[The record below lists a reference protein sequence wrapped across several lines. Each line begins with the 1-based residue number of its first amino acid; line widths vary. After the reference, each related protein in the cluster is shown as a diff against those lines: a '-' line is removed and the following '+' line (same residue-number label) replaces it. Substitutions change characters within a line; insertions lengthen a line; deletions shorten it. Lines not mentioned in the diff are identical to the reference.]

1 MVLLM
6 VVFLYLT
13 GVDQWICLSFGI
25 LSGSLL
31 VWVIFRL
38 NARYGEHGLMKLL
51 AEKRHPRYLI
61 HRKRVFR
68 LFTRRK
74 KTTIMR
80 NVLKAETLERRF
92 PLLSVE
98 NGCIVSKDAD
108 LTVAFEVELP
118 ELYTVTADEYEAMHS
133 SWIKAMKVLPE
144 HSVVCKQ
151 DWFVKETYRPKT
163 DDGEQSFL
171 TRSYELHFNE
181 RPYLNHKCY
190 LFLTKTTRERSR
202 RKSDFNT
209 LCRGFLL
216 PKEITDKDAA
226 ARFLEAVEQFER
238 IMNDSGHIRLRRLE
252 TDEITGTKERPGLV
266 EKYFSLSLKDETAV
280 LQDICLKPGRMR
292 IGDKRLCLH
301 TLSDTEDLPGRLSTD
316 MRYERMSTDRSDC
329 RLSFAAPVGLLL
341 SCNHIYSQYVF
352 IDDAQEILQMM
363 EKNSRNML
371 SLSKYSRSNAINQEW
386 TEMYLDE
393 AHTKGVLP
401 VRCHCNVI
409 AWAEDAEEF
418 RRIRND
424 TGSQLAM
431 MECTPRYNTIDT
443 PVIYWAGIPG
453 NAGDFPSEESFYTF
467 LEQAVCLFAGETNYR
482 SSPSPFGIRLADRQ
496 NGIPVHVDISD
507 LPMKRGIITNRNKF
521 ILGPSGSGKSF
532 FTNHLV
538 RQYYEQGAH
547 ILLVDTGNSYQGLC
561 RMIHDRTNGKDG
573 IYITYE
579 EDNPISFNPFYTE
592 SGKFDVEK
600 RDSINTLILTLW
612 KREDESPKRS
622 EEVALSGAVNA
633 YIRKISENRNIRPD
647 FNGFYEF
654 VADDYRRMIE
664 EKKVREKDFDIDGFL
679 NVLEPFYRGG
689 DYDFLLNSDK
699 ELDLTGKRFIVFE
712 LDNISSNKVLLP
724 VVTLIIM
731 ETFIAKMRRLKGIRK
746 MILIEECWKA
756 LMSANMSEYIK
767 YLFKTVRKYFGEAVV
782 VTQEV
787 DDIISSP
794 IVKEAIINNS
804 DCKILLDQ
812 RKYMNKFEHIQRLLG
827 LTEKEKGQ
835 ILSINQANH
844 PGRFYREVWIGLGGT
859 CSAVYATEVSE
870 EEYFTFT
877 TEESEKLEVQRIAGG
892 PEGSLEGAIRRLAE
906 KKREEQKQV
915 SNPK

>member
-1 MVLLM
+1 
-6 VVFLYLT
+6 
-13 GVDQWICLSFGI
+13 
-25 LSGSLL
+25 
-31 VWVIFRL
+31 
-38 NARYGEHGLMKLL
+38 
-51 AEKRHPRYLI
+51 
-61 HRKRVFR
+61 
-68 LFTRRK
+68 
-74 KTTIMR
+74 MR

-108 LTVAFEVELP
+108 LTVAFAVELP

-133 SWIKAMKVLPE
+133 SWIKAVKVLPE

-266 EKYFSLSLKDETAV
+266 EKYFSLSLEDETAV

-371 SLSKYSRSNAINQEW
+371 SLSKYSRSNAVNQEW

>member
-1 MVLLM
+1 
-6 VVFLYLT
+6 
-13 GVDQWICLSFGI
+13 
-25 LSGSLL
+25 
-31 VWVIFRL
+31 
-38 NARYGEHGLMKLL
+38 
-51 AEKRHPRYLI
+51 
-61 HRKRVFR
+61 
-68 LFTRRK
+68 
-74 KTTIMR
+74 MR

-133 SWIKAMKVLPE
+133 SWIKAVKVLPE

-266 EKYFSLSLKDETAV
+266 EKYFSLSLEDETAV

-467 LEQAVCLFAGETNYR
+467 LEQAVCLFAGETNYK

-664 EKKVREKDFDIDGFL
+664 EKKVREKDFDIDVFL

-812 RKYMNKFEHIQRLLG
+812 RKYINKFEHIQRLLG

>member
-1 MVLLM
+1 
-6 VVFLYLT
+6 
-13 GVDQWICLSFGI
+13 
-25 LSGSLL
+25 
-31 VWVIFRL
+31 
-38 NARYGEHGLMKLL
+38 
-51 AEKRHPRYLI
+51 
-61 HRKRVFR
+61 
-68 LFTRRK
+68 
-74 KTTIMR
+74 MR
-80 NVLKAETLERRF
+80 NVLKAETLERKF

-118 ELYTVTADEYEAMHS
+118 ELFTLTAAEYEAVHS
-133 SWIKAMKVLPE
+133 SWVKAVKVLPDF
-144 HSVVCKQ
+144 SVVCKQ
-151 DWFVKETYRPKT
+151 DWFTKETYRP
-163 DDGEQSFL
+163 DFRDGEQSFL
-171 TRSYELHFNE
+171 SKSYERHFNE

-190 LFLTKTTRERSR
+190 LYLTKTTRERSR
-202 RKSDFNT
+202 QRSDFNS
-209 LCRGFLL
+209 LCRGSLL
-216 PKEITDKDAA
+216 PKEMVDKDTAV
-226 ARFLEAVEQFER
+226 RFLEAVEQFER
-238 IMNDSGHIRLRRLE
+238 IMNDSGHVSLRRLE
-252 TDEITGTKERPGLV
+252 ADEITGTEGRPGLV
-266 EKYFSLSLKDETAV
+266 EKYFSLSLEDETAV
-280 LQDICLKPGRMR
+280 LQDICLNPGGMR
-292 IGDKRLCLH
+292 VGDKQLCVH
-301 TLSDTEDLPGRLSTD
+301 TLSDTEDLPVRVSTD

-341 SCNHIYSQYVF
+341 PCNHIYSQYVF
-352 IDDAQEILQMM
+352 IDDAQEILRTM
-363 EKNSRNML
+363 EKTSRNML
-371 SLSKYSRSNAINQEW
+371 SLSKYSRSNAVNREW

-401 VRCHCNVI
+401 VRCHCNVT
-409 AWAEDAEEF
+409 AWAEDREEL
-418 RRIRND
+418 RRVKND

-431 MECTPRYNTIDT
+431 MECTPRYNTVDT
-443 PVIYWAGIPG
+443 PVLYWAGIPG
-453 NAGDFPSEESFYTF
+453 NAGDFPAEESFYTF

-482 SSPSPFGIRLADRQ
+482 SSPSPFGIRMADRQ

-538 RQYYEQGAH
+538 RNYYEQGAH

-561 RMIHDRTNGKDG
+561 RMIHDRTRGGDG

-579 EDNPISFNPFYTE
+579 EDNPISFNPFYTD
-592 SGKFDVEK
+592 SGQFDVEK
-600 RDSINTLILTLW
+600 RESIKTLILTLW
-612 KREDESPKRS
+612 KREDEAPKRS

-633 YIRKISENRNIRPD
+633 YIRKITGNREARPD

-654 VADDYRRMIE
+654 VDGDYRRMIA

-679 NVLEPFYRGG
+679 NVLEPFYKGG
-689 DYDFLLNSDK
+689 DYDFLLNSDR
-699 ELDLTGKRFIVFE
+699 ELDLTNRRFIVFE
-712 LDNISSNKVLLP
+712 LDNISGNKVLLP

-746 MILIEECWKA
+746 VILIEECWKA
-756 LMSANMSEYIK
+756 LMSANMSGYIQ

-827 LTEKEKGQ
+827 LTEKEKSQ

-859 CSAVYATEVSE
+859 RSAVYATEVSA

-877 TEESEKLEVQRIAGG
+877 TEESEKLEVQRLAEELDGN
-892 PEGSLEGAIRRLAE
+892 LELAIRRMAE
-906 KKREEQKQV
+906 RKREEQRQV
-915 SNPK
+915 STPKREQ

>member
-1 MVLLM
+1 
-6 VVFLYLT
+6 
-13 GVDQWICLSFGI
+13 
-25 LSGSLL
+25 
-31 VWVIFRL
+31 
-38 NARYGEHGLMKLL
+38 
-51 AEKRHPRYLI
+51 
-61 HRKRVFR
+61 
-68 LFTRRK
+68 
-74 KTTIMR
+74 MR
-80 NVLKAETLERRF
+80 NVLKAETLERKF
-92 PLLSVE
+92 PLLAVE
-98 NGCIVSKDAD
+98 NGCVVSKDAD
-108 LTVAFEVELP
+108 LTVVFEVELP
-118 ELYTVTADEYEAMHS
+118 ELYTVTAEEYEAIHS
-133 SWIKAMKVLPE
+133 SWIKAIKVLPNY
-144 HSVVCKQ
+144 SVVCKQ
-151 DWFVKETYRPKT
+151 DWFTKENYSPGFKT
-163 DDGEQSFL
+163 EEQSFL
-171 TRSYELHFNE
+171 SKSYERHFNE

-190 LFLTKTTRERSR
+190 LYLTKTTRERSR
-202 RKSDFNT
+202 QRSDFNT

-216 PKEITDKDAA
+216 PKEITDKEMA

-238 IMNDSGHIRLRRLE
+238 IMNDSGLVRLHRLE
-252 TDEITGTKERPGLV
+252 ADEITGTKECPGLV
-266 EKYFSLSLKDETAV
+266 EKYFSLSLENKTAV

-301 TLSDTEDLPGRLSTD
+301 TLSDTADLPGKVSTD

-341 SCNHIYSQYVF
+341 PCNHIYHQFIF
-352 IDDAQEILQMM
+352 IDDAQEILQSM
-363 EKNSRNML
+363 EKTSRNML
-371 SLSKYSRSNAINQEW
+371 SLSKYSRSNAVNQEW

-401 VRCHCNVI
+401 VRCHCNVM

-418 RRIRND
+418 RRVKND

-431 MECTPRYNTIDT
+431 MECTPRYNTVDT
-443 PVIYWAGIPG
+443 PVLYWAGIPG
-453 NAGDFPSEESFYTF
+453 NAGDFPAEESFYTF
-467 LEQAVCLFAGETNYR
+467 LEQAVCFFTAETNYR
-482 SSPSPFGIRLADRQ
+482 SSPSPFGIRMADRQ
-496 NGIPVHVDISD
+496 NGIPIHVDISD

-538 RQYYEQGAH
+538 RQYYEQGTH

-561 RMIHDRTNGKDG
+561 RMIHDRTHGEDG

-579 EDNPISFNPFYTE
+579 ENNPIAFNPFYTDNRQL
-592 SGKFDVEK
+592 DVEK
-600 RDSINTLILTLW
+600 RESIKTLILTLW
-612 KREDESPKRS
+612 KREDEAPKRS

-633 YIRKISENRNIRPD
+633 YIRKIMEDETIKPN

-654 VADDYRRMIE
+654 VRDDYRRMIE

-679 NVLEPFYRGG
+679 NVLEPFYKGG

-699 ELDLTGKRFIVFE
+699 ELDLTNKRFIVFE

-731 ETFIAKMRRLKGIRK
+731 ETFISKMRKLQGIRK

-812 RKYMNKFEHIQRLLG
+812 RKYMNKFEYIQKLLG

-859 CSAVYATEVSE
+859 HSAVYATEVSE
-870 EEYFTFT
+870 EEYYTFT
-877 TEESEKLEVQRIAGG
+877 TEESEKLEARKMSEELGG
-892 PEGSLEGAIRRLAE
+892 NLELAIRRLAE

-915 SNPK
+915 STPK

>member
-1 MVLLM
+1 
-6 VVFLYLT
+6 
-13 GVDQWICLSFGI
+13 
-25 LSGSLL
+25 
-31 VWVIFRL
+31 
-38 NARYGEHGLMKLL
+38 
-51 AEKRHPRYLI
+51 
-61 HRKRVFR
+61 
-68 LFTRRK
+68 
-74 KTTIMR
+74 MR
-80 NVLKAETLERRF
+80 NVLKVETLERRF

-266 EKYFSLSLKDETAV
+266 EKYFSLSLEDETAV

-467 LEQAVCLFAGETNYR
+467 LEQAVCLFAGETNYK

-812 RKYMNKFEHIQRLLG
+812 RKYINKFEHIQRLLG

>member
-1 MVLLM
+1 
-6 VVFLYLT
+6 
-13 GVDQWICLSFGI
+13 
-25 LSGSLL
+25 
-31 VWVIFRL
+31 
-38 NARYGEHGLMKLL
+38 
-51 AEKRHPRYLI
+51 
-61 HRKRVFR
+61 
-68 LFTRRK
+68 
-74 KTTIMR
+74 MR

-133 SWIKAMKVLPE
+133 SWIKAVKVLPE

-266 EKYFSLSLKDETAV
+266 EKYFSLSLEDETTV

-371 SLSKYSRSNAINQEW
+371 SLSKYSRSNAVNREW

-654 VADDYRRMIE
+654 VTEDYRRMIE
-664 EKKVREKDFDIDGFL
+664 EKKVREKDFDINGFL

-812 RKYMNKFEHIQRLLG
+812 RKYINKFEHIQRLLG

>member
-1 MVLLM
+1 
-6 VVFLYLT
+6 
-13 GVDQWICLSFGI
+13 
-25 LSGSLL
+25 
-31 VWVIFRL
+31 
-38 NARYGEHGLMKLL
+38 
-51 AEKRHPRYLI
+51 
-61 HRKRVFR
+61 
-68 LFTRRK
+68 
-74 KTTIMR
+74 MR

-133 SWIKAMKVLPE
+133 SWIKAAKVLPE

-266 EKYFSLSLKDETAV
+266 EKYFSLSLEDETAV

-654 VADDYRRMIE
+654 VTEDYRRMIE

-835 ILSINQANH
+835 ILSINRANH

>member
-1 MVLLM
+1 
-6 VVFLYLT
+6 
-13 GVDQWICLSFGI
+13 
-25 LSGSLL
+25 
-31 VWVIFRL
+31 
-38 NARYGEHGLMKLL
+38 
-51 AEKRHPRYLI
+51 
-61 HRKRVFR
+61 
-68 LFTRRK
+68 
-74 KTTIMR
+74 MR

-133 SWIKAMKVLPE
+133 SWIKAVKVLPE

-266 EKYFSLSLKDETAV
+266 EKYFSLSLEDETAV

-371 SLSKYSRSNAINQEW
+371 SLSKYSRSNAVNQEW

-507 LPMKRGIITNRNKF
+507 LPMKKGIITNRNKF

-622 EEVALSGAVNA
+622 EEVALCGAVNA

-812 RKYMNKFEHIQRLLG
+812 RKYINKFEHIQRLLG

>member
-1 MVLLM
+1 
-6 VVFLYLT
+6 
-13 GVDQWICLSFGI
+13 
-25 LSGSLL
+25 
-31 VWVIFRL
+31 
-38 NARYGEHGLMKLL
+38 
-51 AEKRHPRYLI
+51 
-61 HRKRVFR
+61 
-68 LFTRRK
+68 
-74 KTTIMR
+74 MR

-133 SWIKAMKVLPE
+133 SWIKAVKVLPE

-266 EKYFSLSLKDETAV
+266 EKYFSLSLEDETAV

-371 SLSKYSRSNAINQEW
+371 SLSKYSRSNAVNQEW

-507 LPMKRGIITNRNKF
+507 LPMKRGIITNRYKF
-521 ILGPSGSGKSF
+521 IHGPSGSGKSF

-835 ILSINQANH
+835 ILSINRANH

>member
-1 MVLLM
+1 
-6 VVFLYLT
+6 
-13 GVDQWICLSFGI
+13 
-25 LSGSLL
+25 
-31 VWVIFRL
+31 
-38 NARYGEHGLMKLL
+38 
-51 AEKRHPRYLI
+51 
-61 HRKRVFR
+61 
-68 LFTRRK
+68 
-74 KTTIMR
+74 MR

-133 SWIKAMKVLPE
+133 SWIKAVKVLPE

-266 EKYFSLSLKDETAV
+266 EKYFSLSLEDETAV

-812 RKYMNKFEHIQRLLG
+812 RKYINKFEHIQRLLG

-906 KKREEQKQV
+906 KKREDQKQV

>member
-1 MVLLM
+1 
-6 VVFLYLT
+6 
-13 GVDQWICLSFGI
+13 
-25 LSGSLL
+25 
-31 VWVIFRL
+31 
-38 NARYGEHGLMKLL
+38 
-51 AEKRHPRYLI
+51 
-61 HRKRVFR
+61 
-68 LFTRRK
+68 
-74 KTTIMR
+74 MR

-689 DYDFLLNSDK
+689 DYDFVLNSDK

>member
-1 MVLLM
+1 
-6 VVFLYLT
+6 
-13 GVDQWICLSFGI
+13 
-25 LSGSLL
+25 
-31 VWVIFRL
+31 
-38 NARYGEHGLMKLL
+38 
-51 AEKRHPRYLI
+51 
-61 HRKRVFR
+61 
-68 LFTRRK
+68 
-74 KTTIMR
+74 MR

-133 SWIKAMKVLPE
+133 SWIKAVKVLPE

-151 DWFVKETYRPKT
+151 DWFVKGTYRPKT

-266 EKYFSLSLKDETAV
+266 EKYFSLSLEDETAV

-371 SLSKYSRSNAINQEW
+371 SLSKYSRSNAVNQEW

-482 SSPSPFGIRLADRQ
+482 NSPSPFGIRLADRQ

-654 VADDYRRMIE
+654 VTEDYRRMIE

-812 RKYMNKFEHIQRLLG
+812 RKYINKFEHIQRLLG

>member
-1 MVLLM
+1 
-6 VVFLYLT
+6 
-13 GVDQWICLSFGI
+13 
-25 LSGSLL
+25 
-31 VWVIFRL
+31 
-38 NARYGEHGLMKLL
+38 
-51 AEKRHPRYLI
+51 
-61 HRKRVFR
+61 
-68 LFTRRK
+68 
-74 KTTIMR
+74 MR
-80 NVLKAETLERRF
+80 NVLKAETLERKF
-92 PLLSVE
+92 PLLAVE

-118 ELYTVTADEYEAMHS
+118 ELYTVTANEYEFIHS
-133 SWIKAMKVLPE
+133 SWIKAIKVLPNY
-144 HSVVCKQ
+144 SVVCKQ
-151 DWFVKETYRPKT
+151 DWFTKESYSPGFNTE
-163 DDGEQSFL
+163 EQSFL
-171 TRSYELHFNE
+171 SKSYERHFNE

-190 LFLTKTTRERSR
+190 LYLTKTTRERSR
-202 RKSDFNT
+202 QRSDFNT

-216 PKEITDKDAA
+216 PKEITDKDMAD
-226 ARFLEAVEQFER
+226 RFLEAVEQFER
-238 IMNDSGHIRLRRLE
+238 IMNDSGLVRLRRLE
-252 TDEITGTKERPGLV
+252 ADEITGTKECPGLV
-266 EKYFSLSLKDETAV
+266 EKYFSLSLENKTAV

-301 TLSDTEDLPGRLSTD
+301 TLSDTADLPGKVSTD

-341 SCNHIYSQYVF
+341 PCNHIYHQFIF
-352 IDDAQEILQMM
+352 IDDAQEILMAM
-363 EKNSRNML
+363 EKTSRNML
-371 SLSKYSRSNAINQEW
+371 SLSKYSRSNAVNQEW

-401 VRCHCNVI
+401 VRCHCNVM
-409 AWAEDAEEF
+409 AWAEDTEEF
-418 RRIRND
+418 RRVKND
-424 TGSQLAM
+424 TGSQLSM
-431 MECTPRYNTIDT
+431 MECTPRYNTVDT
-443 PVIYWAGIPG
+443 PVLYWAGIPG
-453 NAGDFPSEESFYTF
+453 NAGDFPAEESFYTF
-467 LEQAVCLFAGETNYR
+467 LEQAVCLFTAETNYR
-482 SSPSPFGIRLADRQ
+482 SSPSPFGIRMADRQ
-496 NGIPVHVDISD
+496 NGIPIHVDISD

-538 RQYYEQGAH
+538 RQYYEQGTH

-561 RMIHDRTNGKDG
+561 RMIHDRTHGEDG

-579 EDNPISFNPFYTE
+579 EDNPIAFNPFYTD
-592 SGKFDVEK
+592 SRQFDIEK
-600 RDSINTLILTLW
+600 RESIKTLILTLW
-612 KREDESPKRS
+612 KREDEAPKRS

-633 YIRKISENRNIRPD
+633 YIRKITEDETIKPD

-654 VADDYRRMIE
+654 VRDDYRRMIE

-679 NVLEPFYRGG
+679 NVLEPFYKGG

-699 ELDLTGKRFIVFE
+699 ELDLTNKRFIVFE

-731 ETFIAKMRRLKGIRK
+731 ETFIQKMRKLQGIRK

-787 DDIISSP
+787 DDIISSS

-812 RKYMNKFEHIQRLLG
+812 RKYMTKFEHIQKLLG

-859 CSAVYATEVSE
+859 HSAVYATEVSE
-870 EEYFTFT
+870 EEYYTFT
-877 TEESEKLEVQRIAGG
+877 TEESEKLEARKMAEELGDN
-892 PEGSLEGAIRRLAE
+892 LELAIRRLAE

-915 SNPK
+915 STPK

>member
-1 MVLLM
+1 
-6 VVFLYLT
+6 
-13 GVDQWICLSFGI
+13 
-25 LSGSLL
+25 
-31 VWVIFRL
+31 
-38 NARYGEHGLMKLL
+38 
-51 AEKRHPRYLI
+51 
-61 HRKRVFR
+61 
-68 LFTRRK
+68 
-74 KTTIMR
+74 
-80 NVLKAETLERRF
+80 
-92 PLLSVE
+92 
-98 NGCIVSKDAD
+98 
-108 LTVAFEVELP
+108 
-118 ELYTVTADEYEAMHS
+118 
-133 SWIKAMKVLPE
+133 
-144 HSVVCKQ
+144 
-151 DWFVKETYRPKT
+151 
-163 DDGEQSFL
+163 
-171 TRSYELHFNE
+171 
-181 RPYLNHKCY
+181 
-190 LFLTKTTRERSR
+190 
-202 RKSDFNT
+202 
-209 LCRGFLL
+209 
-216 PKEITDKDAA
+216 
-226 ARFLEAVEQFER
+226 
-238 IMNDSGHIRLRRLE
+238 
-252 TDEITGTKERPGLV
+252 
-266 EKYFSLSLKDETAV
+266 
-280 LQDICLKPGRMR
+280 
-292 IGDKRLCLH
+292 
-301 TLSDTEDLPGRLSTD
+301 
-316 MRYERMSTDRSDC
+316 
-329 RLSFAAPVGLLL
+329 
-341 SCNHIYSQYVF
+341 VF
-352 IDDAQEILQMM
+352 IDNAQKILQMM

-371 SLSKYSRSNAINQEW
+371 SLSQYSRSNAVNQEW

-431 MECTPRYNTIDT
+431 MECTPRYNTVDT
-443 PVIYWAGIPG
+443 PVLYWAGIPG
-453 NAGDFPSEESFYTF
+453 NAGDFPAEESFYTF

-482 SSPSPFGIRLADRQ
+482 SSPSPFGIRMADRQ

-538 RQYYEQGAH
+538 RNYYEQGAH

-561 RMIHDRTNGKDG
+561 RMIHERTRGGDG

-579 EDNPISFNPFYTE
+579 EDNPISFNPFYTD
-592 SGKFDVEK
+592 SGQFDVEK
-600 RDSINTLILTLW
+600 RESIKTLILTLW
-612 KREDESPKRS
+612 KREDEAPKRS

-633 YIRKISENRNIRPD
+633 YIRKITENREARPD

-654 VADDYRRMIE
+654 VDGDYRRMIA

-679 NVLEPFYRGG
+679 NVLEPFYKGG
-689 DYDFLLNSDK
+689 DYDFLLNSDR
-699 ELDLTGKRFIVFE
+699 ELDLTNRRFIVFE
-712 LDNISSNKVLLP
+712 LDNISGNKVLLP

-746 MILIEECWKA
+746 VILIEECWKA
-756 LMSANMSEYIK
+756 LMSANMSGYIQ

-827 LTEKEKGQ
+827 LTEKEKSQ

-859 CSAVYATEVSE
+859 RSAVYATEVSA

-877 TEESEKLEVQRIAGG
+877 TEESEKLEVQRLAEELDGN
-892 PEGSLEGAIRRLAE
+892 LELAIRRMAE
-906 KKREEQKQV
+906 RKREEQRQV
-915 SNPK
+915 SIPKREQ

>member
-1 MVLLM
+1 M
-6 VVFLYLT
+6 
-13 GVDQWICLSFGI
+13 
-25 LSGSLL
+25 
-31 VWVIFRL
+31 
-38 NARYGEHGLMKLL
+38 
-51 AEKRHPRYLI
+51 
-61 HRKRVFR
+61 
-68 LFTRRK
+68 
-74 KTTIMR
+74 
-80 NVLKAETLERRF
+80 
-92 PLLSVE
+92 
-98 NGCIVSKDAD
+98 
-108 LTVAFEVELP
+108 
-118 ELYTVTADEYEAMHS
+118 
-133 SWIKAMKVLPE
+133 
-144 HSVVCKQ
+144 
-151 DWFVKETYRPKT
+151 
-163 DDGEQSFL
+163 
-171 TRSYELHFNE
+171 
-181 RPYLNHKCY
+181 
-190 LFLTKTTRERSR
+190 
-202 RKSDFNT
+202 
-209 LCRGFLL
+209 
-216 PKEITDKDAA
+216 
-226 ARFLEAVEQFER
+226 
-238 IMNDSGHIRLRRLE
+238 
-252 TDEITGTKERPGLV
+252 
-266 EKYFSLSLKDETAV
+266 EKYLSLSMEDGTAV

-301 TLSDTEDLPGRLSTD
+301 TLSDTEDLPGKLSTD

-352 IDDAQEILQMM
+352 IDNAQEILQMM

-371 SLSKYSRSNAINQEW
+371 SLSRYSRSNAVNQEW

-431 MECTPRYNTIDT
+431 MECTPRYNTVDT
-443 PVIYWAGIPG
+443 PVLYWAGIPG
-453 NAGDFPSEESFYTF
+453 NAGDFPAEESFYTF

-482 SSPSPFGIRLADRQ
+482 SSPSPFGIRMADRQ

-538 RQYYEQGAH
+538 RNYYEQGAH

-561 RMIHDRTNGKDG
+561 RMIHDRTRGGDG

-579 EDNPISFNPFYTE
+579 EDNPISFNPFYTD
-592 SGKFDVEK
+592 SGQFDVEK
-600 RDSINTLILTLW
+600 RESIKTLILTLW
-612 KREDESPKRS
+612 KREDEAPKRS

-633 YIRKISENRNIRPD
+633 YIRKITGNREARPD

-654 VADDYRRMIE
+654 VDGDYRRMIA

-679 NVLEPFYRGG
+679 NVLEPFYKGG
-689 DYDFLLNSDK
+689 DYDFLLNSDR
-699 ELDLTGKRFIVFE
+699 ELDLTNRRFIVFE
-712 LDNISSNKVLLP
+712 LDNISGNKVLLP

-746 MILIEECWKA
+746 VILIEECWKA
-756 LMSANMSEYIK
+756 LMSANMSGYIQ

-827 LTEKEKGQ
+827 LTEKEKSQ

-859 CSAVYATEVSE
+859 RSAVYATEVSA

-877 TEESEKLEVQRIAGG
+877 TEESEKLEVQRLAEEQDGN
-892 PEGSLEGAIRRLAE
+892 LELAIRRMAE
-906 KKREEQKQV
+906 RKREEQRQV
-915 SNPK
+915 STPKREQ

>member
-1 MVLLM
+1 
-6 VVFLYLT
+6 
-13 GVDQWICLSFGI
+13 
-25 LSGSLL
+25 
-31 VWVIFRL
+31 
-38 NARYGEHGLMKLL
+38 
-51 AEKRHPRYLI
+51 
-61 HRKRVFR
+61 
-68 LFTRRK
+68 
-74 KTTIMR
+74 MR

-133 SWIKAMKVLPE
+133 SWIKAVKVLPE

-266 EKYFSLSLKDETAV
+266 EKYFSLSLEDETAV

-424 TGSQLAM
+424 TGSQLVM

>member
-1 MVLLM
+1 
-6 VVFLYLT
+6 
-13 GVDQWICLSFGI
+13 
-25 LSGSLL
+25 
-31 VWVIFRL
+31 
-38 NARYGEHGLMKLL
+38 
-51 AEKRHPRYLI
+51 
-61 HRKRVFR
+61 
-68 LFTRRK
+68 
-74 KTTIMR
+74 MR
-80 NVLKAETLERRF
+80 NVLKVETLERRF

-507 LPMKRGIITNRNKF
+507 LPMKKGIITNRNKF

-812 RKYMNKFEHIQRLLG
+812 RKYINKFEHIQRLLG

>member
-1 MVLLM
+1 
-6 VVFLYLT
+6 
-13 GVDQWICLSFGI
+13 
-25 LSGSLL
+25 
-31 VWVIFRL
+31 
-38 NARYGEHGLMKLL
+38 
-51 AEKRHPRYLI
+51 
-61 HRKRVFR
+61 
-68 LFTRRK
+68 
-74 KTTIMR
+74 MR

-133 SWIKAMKVLPE
+133 SWIKAVKVLPE

-266 EKYFSLSLKDETAV
+266 EKYFSLSLEDETAV

-316 MRYERMSTDRSDC
+316 MRYDRMSTDRSDC

-371 SLSKYSRSNAINQEW
+371 SLSKYSRSNAVNQEW

-877 TEESEKLEVQRIAGG
+877 TEESEKLEVQRIAGL

>member
-1 MVLLM
+1 
-6 VVFLYLT
+6 
-13 GVDQWICLSFGI
+13 
-25 LSGSLL
+25 
-31 VWVIFRL
+31 
-38 NARYGEHGLMKLL
+38 
-51 AEKRHPRYLI
+51 
-61 HRKRVFR
+61 
-68 LFTRRK
+68 
-74 KTTIMR
+74 MR

-133 SWIKAMKVLPE
+133 SWIKAVKVLPE

-163 DDGEQSFL
+163 DGGEQSFL

-266 EKYFSLSLKDETAV
+266 EKYFSLSLEDETAV

-316 MRYERMSTDRSDC
+316 MRFERMSTDRSDC

-371 SLSKYSRSNAINQEW
+371 SLSKYSRSNAVNQEW

-418 RRIRND
+418 RHIRND

-561 RMIHDRTNGKDG
+561 RMIHDRTNGEDG

>member
-1 MVLLM
+1 
-6 VVFLYLT
+6 
-13 GVDQWICLSFGI
+13 
-25 LSGSLL
+25 
-31 VWVIFRL
+31 
-38 NARYGEHGLMKLL
+38 
-51 AEKRHPRYLI
+51 
-61 HRKRVFR
+61 
-68 LFTRRK
+68 
-74 KTTIMR
+74 MR

-118 ELYTVTADEYEAMHS
+118 ELYTVTEDEYETMHS

-144 HSVVCKQ
+144 HSIVCKQ
-151 DWFVKETYRPKT
+151 DWFIQETYRSKS
-163 DDGEQSFL
+163 DGEEQSFL

-181 RPYLNHKCY
+181 RPYLNHRCY

-202 RKSDFNT
+202 QRSDFST

-216 PKEITDKDAA
+216 PREITDKDTA
-226 ARFLEAVEQFER
+226 ARFLESVEQFER

-266 EKYFSLSLKDETAV
+266 EKYLSLSLEDESAV

-301 TLSDTEDLPGRLSTD
+301 TLSDTEDLPGKLSTD

-341 SCNHIYSQYVF
+341 PCNHIYSQYVF
-352 IDDAQEILQMM
+352 IDNAQEILQMM

-371 SLSKYSRSNAINQEW
+371 SLSRYSRSNAVNQEW

-393 AHTKGVLP
+393 AHTKGLLP

-409 AWAEDAEEF
+409 AWAEDADEF
-418 RRIRND
+418 RRVRND

>member
-1 MVLLM
+1 
-6 VVFLYLT
+6 
-13 GVDQWICLSFGI
+13 
-25 LSGSLL
+25 
-31 VWVIFRL
+31 
-38 NARYGEHGLMKLL
+38 
-51 AEKRHPRYLI
+51 
-61 HRKRVFR
+61 
-68 LFTRRK
+68 
-74 KTTIMR
+74 MR
-80 NVLKAETLERRF
+80 NVLKAEMLERRF

-133 SWIKAMKVLPE
+133 SWIKAVKVLPE

-190 LFLTKTTRERSR
+190 LFLTKTTSERSR

-266 EKYFSLSLKDETAV
+266 EKYFSLSLEDETAV

-409 AWAEDAEEF
+409 AWAEDAEEY

-507 LPMKRGIITNRNKF
+507 LPMKRGVITNRNKF

-547 ILLVDTGNSYQGLC
+547 ILMVDTGNSYQGLC
-561 RMIHDRTNGKDG
+561 RMIHDRTNGEDG

-579 EDNPISFNPFYTE
+579 EDKPISFNPFYTE

-654 VADDYRRMIE
+654 VAEDYRRMIE

-812 RKYMNKFEHIQRLLG
+812 RKYINKFEHIQRLLG

-835 ILSINQANH
+835 ILSINRANH

>member
-1 MVLLM
+1 
-6 VVFLYLT
+6 
-13 GVDQWICLSFGI
+13 
-25 LSGSLL
+25 
-31 VWVIFRL
+31 
-38 NARYGEHGLMKLL
+38 
-51 AEKRHPRYLI
+51 
-61 HRKRVFR
+61 
-68 LFTRRK
+68 
-74 KTTIMR
+74 MR

-133 SWIKAMKVLPE
+133 SWIKAVKVLPE

-151 DWFVKETYRPKT
+151 DWFVKETYRPKI

-266 EKYFSLSLKDETAV
+266 EKYFSLSLEDETAV

-352 IDDAQEILQMM
+352 IDDAQGILQMM

-371 SLSKYSRSNAINQEW
+371 SLSKYSRSNAVNQEW

-579 EDNPISFNPFYTE
+579 EDNPISFNPFYTD

>member
-1 MVLLM
+1 M
-6 VVFLYLT
+6 
-13 GVDQWICLSFGI
+13 
-25 LSGSLL
+25 
-31 VWVIFRL
+31 
-38 NARYGEHGLMKLL
+38 
-51 AEKRHPRYLI
+51 
-61 HRKRVFR
+61 
-68 LFTRRK
+68 
-74 KTTIMR
+74 
-80 NVLKAETLERRF
+80 
-92 PLLSVE
+92 
-98 NGCIVSKDAD
+98 SKDAD

-133 SWIKAMKVLPE
+133 SWIKAVKVLPE

-266 EKYFSLSLKDETAV
+266 EKYFSLSLEDETAV

>member
-1 MVLLM
+1 
-6 VVFLYLT
+6 
-13 GVDQWICLSFGI
+13 
-25 LSGSLL
+25 
-31 VWVIFRL
+31 
-38 NARYGEHGLMKLL
+38 
-51 AEKRHPRYLI
+51 
-61 HRKRVFR
+61 
-68 LFTRRK
+68 
-74 KTTIMR
+74 MR

-133 SWIKAMKVLPE
+133 SWIKAVKVLPE

-266 EKYFSLSLKDETAV
+266 EKYFSLSLEDETAV

-301 TLSDTEDLPGRLSTD
+301 TLSDTEGLPGRLSTD

-371 SLSKYSRSNAINQEW
+371 SLSKYSRSNAVNQEW

>member
-1 MVLLM
+1 
-6 VVFLYLT
+6 
-13 GVDQWICLSFGI
+13 
-25 LSGSLL
+25 
-31 VWVIFRL
+31 
-38 NARYGEHGLMKLL
+38 
-51 AEKRHPRYLI
+51 
-61 HRKRVFR
+61 
-68 LFTRRK
+68 
-74 KTTIMR
+74 MR

-133 SWIKAMKVLPE
+133 SWIKAAKVLPE

-266 EKYFSLSLKDETAV
+266 EKYFSLSLEDETAV

-600 RDSINTLILTLW
+600 RDSIKTLILTLW

>member
-1 MVLLM
+1 
-6 VVFLYLT
+6 
-13 GVDQWICLSFGI
+13 
-25 LSGSLL
+25 
-31 VWVIFRL
+31 
-38 NARYGEHGLMKLL
+38 
-51 AEKRHPRYLI
+51 
-61 HRKRVFR
+61 
-68 LFTRRK
+68 
-74 KTTIMR
+74 MR

-133 SWIKAMKVLPE
+133 SWIKAVKVLPE

-266 EKYFSLSLKDETAV
+266 EKYFSLSLEDETAV

-371 SLSKYSRSNAINQEW
+371 SLSKYSRSNAVNQEW

-561 RMIHDRTNGKDG
+561 RMIHARSNGKDG

>member
-1 MVLLM
+1 
-6 VVFLYLT
+6 
-13 GVDQWICLSFGI
+13 
-25 LSGSLL
+25 
-31 VWVIFRL
+31 
-38 NARYGEHGLMKLL
+38 
-51 AEKRHPRYLI
+51 
-61 HRKRVFR
+61 
-68 LFTRRK
+68 
-74 KTTIMR
+74 MR

-151 DWFVKETYRPKT
+151 DWFVKGTYRPKT

>member
-1 MVLLM
+1 
-6 VVFLYLT
+6 
-13 GVDQWICLSFGI
+13 
-25 LSGSLL
+25 
-31 VWVIFRL
+31 
-38 NARYGEHGLMKLL
+38 
-51 AEKRHPRYLI
+51 
-61 HRKRVFR
+61 
-68 LFTRRK
+68 
-74 KTTIMR
+74 MR

-133 SWIKAMKVLPE
+133 SWIKAVKVLPE

-266 EKYFSLSLKDETAV
+266 EKYFSLSLEDETAV

-371 SLSKYSRSNAINQEW
+371 SLSKYSRSNAVNQEW

-482 SSPSPFGIRLADRQ
+482 NSPSPFGIRLADRQ

-654 VADDYRRMIE
+654 VTEDYRRMIE

-787 DDIISSP
+787 ADIISSP

-812 RKYMNKFEHIQRLLG
+812 RKYINKFEHIQRLLG

>member
-1 MVLLM
+1 
-6 VVFLYLT
+6 
-13 GVDQWICLSFGI
+13 
-25 LSGSLL
+25 
-31 VWVIFRL
+31 
-38 NARYGEHGLMKLL
+38 
-51 AEKRHPRYLI
+51 
-61 HRKRVFR
+61 
-68 LFTRRK
+68 
-74 KTTIMR
+74 
-80 NVLKAETLERRF
+80 
-92 PLLSVE
+92 
-98 NGCIVSKDAD
+98 
-108 LTVAFEVELP
+108 
-118 ELYTVTADEYEAMHS
+118 
-133 SWIKAMKVLPE
+133 LPE

-151 DWFVKETYRPKT
+151 AWFVKETYRPKT

-266 EKYFSLSLKDETAV
+266 EKYFSLSLEDETAV

-371 SLSKYSRSNAINQEW
+371 SLSKYSRSNAVNQEW

-482 SSPSPFGIRLADRQ
+482 NSPSPFGIRLADRQ

-521 ILGPSGSGKSF
+521 ILGPSGSEKSF

-654 VADDYRRMIE
+654 VTEDYRRMIE

-812 RKYMNKFEHIQRLLG
+812 RKYINKFEHIQRLLG

>member
-1 MVLLM
+1 
-6 VVFLYLT
+6 
-13 GVDQWICLSFGI
+13 
-25 LSGSLL
+25 
-31 VWVIFRL
+31 
-38 NARYGEHGLMKLL
+38 
-51 AEKRHPRYLI
+51 
-61 HRKRVFR
+61 
-68 LFTRRK
+68 
-74 KTTIMR
+74 MR

-622 EEVALSGAVNA
+622 EEGALSGAGNA